1 MDDDQPVGDREAS
14 GKHIPSRGW
23 KIRFDSPPTGELSRR
38 AEGGDILALFRAWQ
52 DTEVGDRRTSPRY
65 APAHSRA
72 WMGWWIGARFFVTR
86 TELVNLSKGGA
97 LVHLLHRPPT
107 SQPVWICIGSPSP
120 LDYVQARVLAT
131 APETPDERVREFVAR
146 LEFHTPAP
154 SSFFVAAGCR
164 AEGEAPLF

>member
-1 MDDDQPVGDREAS
+1 
-14 GKHIPSRGW
+14 
-23 KIRFDSPPTGELSRR
+23 
-38 AEGGDILALFRAWQ
+38 
-52 DTEVGDRRTSPRY
+52 
-65 APAHSRA
+65 
-72 WMGWWIGARFFVTR
+72 MGWWIGARFFVTR